1 MGTVHIKGRISTTHL
16 RRGERAA
23 VERTPTIDKMIERGY
38 LVEEPCVC
46 SEEEHADSPADV
58 ADVDAPEQEAGPAVP
73 GRGASRAA
81 WAEFLS
87 GQDFSFESDATRDDL
102 VAQWDAALADEA
114 E

>member
-38 LVEEPCVC
+38 LIEEPCVC
-46 SEEEHADSPADV
+46 SEEEHTDSP
-58 ADVDAPEQEAGPAVP
+58 ADVDAPEQEDGLAVP
-73 GRGASRAA
+73 GRGASRAT
-81 WAEFLS
+81 WAEFLAA
-87 GQDFSFESDATRDDL
+87 QDFSFESDATRDDL
-102 VAQWDAALADEA
+102 VAQWDAALADGA